1 MLCLEHQSPQRRV
14 LQREP
19 DIGLSRLGELR
30 AEIAPTP
37 FGHAG
42 QRSVKTLEAGPRQGI
57 QQRLLVRK
65 MAAR

>member
-1 MLCLEHQSPQRRV
+1 M

-19 DIGLSRLGELR
+19 DIGQSRLGELR

-37 FGHAG
+37 FGYAG
-42 QRSVKTLEAGPRQGI
+42 QRSVKTLEAGLRQSV
-57 QQRLLVRK
+57 QQRLLVGK